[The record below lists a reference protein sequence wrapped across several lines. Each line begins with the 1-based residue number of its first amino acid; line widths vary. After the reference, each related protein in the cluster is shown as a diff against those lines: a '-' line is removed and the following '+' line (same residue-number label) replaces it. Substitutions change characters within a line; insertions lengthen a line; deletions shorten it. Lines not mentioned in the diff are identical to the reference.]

1 MFTALALYLSGQ
13 VSGDGTDGTTGK
25 WKYSQSIGHQSLP
38 GEFCFPGGFL
48 WQFKN
53 AFPAHM
59 SFR

>member
-1 MFTALALYLSGQ
+1 MFTALTLYLSGQ

-48 WQFKN
+48 WQF
-53 AFPAHM
+53 
-59 SFR
+59 